1 MRLAPPL
8 QEGPV
13 SIAPDKLVH
22 NLVSR
27 LRLRHLP
34 LLLALERQRSVSR
47 VAAEL
52 NLSQPAVTKTLRE
65 IEDIFMAPLFTRTRR
80 GLEPT
85 PTGRAVLAHAR
96 LTLSDADALGREL
109 AAIESGLSGRLR
121 IGVIP
126 YISRSV
132 LDAACTFGL
141 AQTPRISVLV
151 REGTTDE
158 LVSALREHELDCV
171 VARTFY
177 APGADIAQQPLYRE
191 EPALVVPTA
200 AAARLAR
207 GPLDWRQLA
216 ERDWILPPPNTP
228 IRRTIN
234 TIFAV
239 AGVAQPTPIVETYS
253 IKTMATLMRK
263 HPAATTIV
271 PKAVA
276 SELADSKGAT
286 ALPHALSWD
295 LPPVGVMWRRQAVD
309 DEVVTALVACLG
321 ALRWEEE

>member
-1 MRLAPPL
+1 MSL
-8 QEGPV
+8 
-13 SIAPDKLVH
+13 SPDKLVH

-65 IEDIFMAPLFTRTRR
+65 IEDIFMAPLFARTRR

-85 PTGRAVLAHAR
+85 PTGRVVLAHAR
-96 LTLSDADALGREL
+96 VSLADTDALGREL
-109 AAIESGLSGRLR
+109 AVIGAGLAGRLR

-126 YISRSV
+126 YISRNV
-132 LDAACTFGL
+132 LDVASGFGL
-141 AQTPRISVLV
+141 TQSPRVSVLV

-158 LVSALREHELDCV
+158 LVGALREHELDCV

-177 APGADIAQQPLYRE
+177 APGADIGQRPLYRE
-191 EPALVVPTA
+191 EPALVVPGA
-200 AAARLAR
+200 AAGRLAR
-207 GPLDWRQLA
+207 GPLDWHRLA

-234 TIFAV
+234 TMFAV
-239 AGVAQPTPIVETYS
+239 AGVTQPIPIVETYS
-253 IKTMATLMRK
+253 IKTMATLLRN

-271 PKAVA
+271 PRAVSA
-276 SELADSKGAT
+276 ELAEAKGVV

-295 LPPVGVMWRRQAVD
+295 LPPVGVMWRRQPVEND
-309 DEVVTALVACLG
+309 VVAALVATLG
-321 ALRWEEE
+321 ALQPDEQ

>member
-1 MRLAPPL
+1 MS
-8 QEGPV
+8 V
-13 SIAPDKLVH
+13 APDKLVH

-34 LLLALERQRSVSR
+34 LLLALARQRSVSR

-65 IEDIFMAPLFTRTRR
+65 IEDIFMVPLFTRTRR

-85 PTGRAVLAHAR
+85 PTGLAVLAHAR
-96 LTLSDADALGREL
+96 LTLADADALGREL
-109 AAIESGLSGRLR
+109 AAIEAGLSGRLR
-121 IGVIP
+121 LGVIP
-126 YISRSV
+126 YISRGV
-132 LDAACTFGL
+132 LDTACTFGL
-141 AQTPRISVLV
+141 AQNPRVSVLV

-171 VARTFY
+171 IARTFF
-177 APGADIAQQPLYRE
+177 APGADIVQQPLYRE
-191 EPALVVPTA
+191 EPALVVPA
-200 AAARLAR
+200 AAATRLAR
-207 GPLDWRQLA
+207 GALDWHRLA

-239 AGVAQPTPIVETYS
+239 AGVAQPTPMVETYS
-253 IKTMATLMRK
+253 IKTMATLMRR

-271 PKAVA
+271 PRAVA
-276 SELADSKGAT
+276 NELVEARGAVV
-286 ALPHALSWD
+286 LPHALSWD
-295 LPPVGVMWRRQAVD
+295 LPPVGVMWRRQPVED
-309 DEVVTALVACLG
+309 DVVAALVACLR
-321 ALRWEEE
+321 ALPADLT